1 MAHAIPMNPQAYR
14 DDLELIEAD
23 EAQTAQD
30 LSDTMLSIA
39 RKTYEDGGH
48 AIRSVHAKSHGI
60 LHGTFEVLG
69 GLPPELAQGL
79 FATPKTY
86 EAVMRLSTTPGDIL
100 HDSVST
106 PRGIAVKILNVPG
119 ERLDNDADSTTQD
132 FIAVNGKQ
140 FNASSAKAF
149 LKNLKLLAATTDRA
163 SWLKEIASKVLRGV
177 EGVLEAVG
185 NPSAAI
191 IALGGQQ
198 EVHIL
203 GESFYGQLPIRY
215 GNYVAKFAIVPAS
228 EELRALTGTELDVDA
243 EPDALRTAVSN
254 YFGGNQA
261 VWEFQVQ
268 LCSDVNEMS
277 IEDAT
282 AVWDEEKSPFI
293 TVARLTAPMQVS
305 WKGEATERE
314 NDSLGFRPWNALAA
328 HRPLG
333 SIMRMRKLA
342 YKQSQDFRS
351 SRNAERVQEPTSLRS
366 AAE

>member
-1 MAHAIPMNPQAYR
+1 MAQTLPFKPQAYR
-14 DDLELIEAD
+14 DDLEIIEAD

-39 RKTYEDGGH
+39 RKTFEDGGH

-60 LHGTFEVLG
+60 LHGTFEVLD

-79 FATPKTY
+79 FARPATY
-86 EAVMRLSTTPGDIL
+86 DAVMRLSTTPGDIL

-106 PRGIAVKILNVPG
+106 PRGIAVKILDVPG
-119 ERLDNDADSTTQD
+119 ERLPDEATSTTQD

-140 FNASSAKAF
+140 FNAESAKAF

-191 IALGGQQ
+191 IALGGQP

-215 GNYVAKFAIVPAS
+215 GDYVAKFAIVPESPA
-228 EELRALTGTELDVDA
+228 LRALTGTELDVDA
-243 EPDALRTAVSN
+243 EPNALRSAVSS
-254 YFGGNQA
+254 YFDANVA
-261 VWEFQVQ
+261 VWAFQVQ
-268 LCSDVNEMS
+268 LCSSV
-277 IEDAT
+277 EDMPVEDSL
-282 AVWDEEKSPFI
+282 AVWDEGKSPFI
-293 TVARLTAPMQVS
+293 TVARLTAPMQKS
-305 WKGEATERE
+305 WNGEATERE
-314 NDSLGFRPWNALAA
+314 NDTLGFRPWNALAA

-342 YKQSQDFRS
+342 YRQSQAFRS
-351 SRNAERVQEPTSLRS
+351 KHNAAPVSEPKSLRP

>member
-1 MAHAIPMNPQAYR
+1 MSHALPPNPQPYR
-14 DDLELIEAD
+14 DDLEIIEAD
-23 EAQTAQD
+23 EAETAQD
-30 LSDTMLSIA
+30 LADTMLSIA

-60 LHGTFEVLG
+60 LHGTFQVLD
-69 GLPPELAQGL
+69 GLPPLLAQGL
-79 FATPKTY
+79 FAKPGTY
-86 EAVMRLSTTPGDIL
+86 EAIMRLSTTPGDIL

-119 ERLDNDADSTTQD
+119 ERLPDEAASTTQD

-140 FNASSAKAF
+140 FNAASAKAF

-191 IALGGQQ
+191 IALGGQP

-203 GESFYGQLPIRY
+203 GESFYGQLPIRF
-215 GNYVAKFAIVPAS
+215 GDYVAKFAIVPES
-228 EELRALTGTELDVDA
+228 PSLTALTGTELDVDA
-243 EPDALRTAVSN
+243 EPDALRTAVSQ
-254 YFGGNQA
+254 YFAGNEA
-261 VWEFQVQ
+261 VWAFQVQ
-268 LCSDVNEMS
+268 LCSDVREMAV
-277 IEDAT
+277 EDST

-293 TVARLTAPMQVS
+293 TVARLVAPMQES
-305 WKGEATERE
+305 WNGEVTERE
-314 NDSLGFRPWNALAA
+314 NDRLGFRPWNALAA

-333 SIMRMRKLA
+333 SIMRMRRLA
-342 YKQSQDFRS
+342 YRQSQAFRS
-351 SRNAERVQEPTSLRS
+351 SRNAEQVREPTSLNA